1 MMKGF
6 QILNKDF
13 TVELDK
19 LDQSQEAAVISD
31 APEIV
36 IRASAGSGKALLNGT
51 VVLTI
56 NGWKEIQLLTTN
68 DLVAAEDGKFYRVL
82 GVYPQGLKQIYE
94 VVFSDNSIIKCSPDH
109 LWTWQTSYQRL
120 KTKQWSTW
128 TTEQLASKPLQLANG
143 HWDVYI
149 PQPKPIDFPEKDLPL
164 DPYLL
169 GALLGDG
176 SFADKGLIFTV
187 AEEDIRDK
195 VNQKLLQ
202 YDCSLEY
209 MRKYDYRI
217 SGKKGFG
224 YNNTQDYVG
233 ATITS
238 LGLRGTKSDNKF
250 IPFDYKFASVEQ
262 RLELLRGIIDT
273 DGHCNGSNYE
283 ITLKSK
289 QLILDIQW
297 LCESLGATAV
307 YSEKQSVCSNASGGS
322 KDCGVVYRLYIKAS
336 SDILKLH
343 SSVSREKQWKKG
355 QSSARRT
362 IREVRLTNEFAEMTC
377 ISVDS
382 PNHLFLTEHC
392 IPTHNTHTL
401 ITAVAQYR
409 YDHVNDRI
417 CAITFTRA
425 ARAEMK
431 ARLEDLGIR
440 DVEVTTIHVWARNM
454 LDYFAD
460 KYDIKIR
467 VLEEKEIKAILEE
480 IVREYIIRSRV
491 RSVNIGVL
499 YTYITGSK
507 TMDITDNYRRTLNA
521 LEERYI
527 KYKKDN
533 GLYDFTDYPQYLWD
547 VMVAYDEYINNIDAL
562 FVDEFQDVDT
572 TQFNIFERVNANKK
586 FYIGDPWQSIYIFRS
601 ADGEVFN
608 KLDNFE
614 LFKLKYNYR
623 SYQEIID
630 YATTVYNKISKRR
643 EYMSSSYIT
652 MVTDSNPC
660 KVMCSRDYG
669 GKVSI
674 IDHDGDCYQFTNGIC
689 DYDISMYQALN
700 DIFDGEEPMI
710 LCRTNKQVRALQDLG
725 VTNVSTVHQAKGL
738 EYNKVVVVDMEIE
751 EFEDLNVA
759 YVALTRARDELLV
772 INFGYLEN
780 YLKNKNNIS
789 YWR

>member
-1 MMKGF
+1 MKGF

-36 IRASAGSGKALLNGT
+36 IRASAGSGK
-51 VVLTI
+51 
-56 NGWKEIQLLTTN
+56 
-68 DLVAAEDGKFYRVL
+68 
-82 GVYPQGLKQIYE
+82 
-94 VVFSDNSIIKCSPDH
+94 
-109 LWTWQTSYQRL
+109 
-120 KTKQWSTW
+120 
-128 TTEQLASKPLQLANG
+128 
-143 HWDVYI
+143 
-149 PQPKPIDFPEKDLPL
+149 
-164 DPYLL
+164 
-169 GALLGDG
+169 
-176 SFADKGLIFTV
+176 
-187 AEEDIRDK
+187 
-195 VNQKLLQ
+195 
-202 YDCSLEY
+202 
-209 MRKYDYRI
+209 
-217 SGKKGFG
+217 
-224 YNNTQDYVG
+224 
-233 ATITS
+233 
-238 LGLRGTKSDNKF
+238 
-250 IPFDYKFASVEQ
+250 
-262 RLELLRGIIDT
+262 
-273 DGHCNGSNYE
+273 
-283 ITLKSK
+283 
-289 QLILDIQW
+289 
-297 LCESLGATAV
+297 
-307 YSEKQSVCSNASGGS
+307 
-322 KDCGVVYRLYIKAS
+322 
-336 SDILKLH
+336 
-343 SSVSREKQWKKG
+343 
-355 QSSARRT
+355 
-362 IREVRLTNEFAEMTC
+362 
-377 ISVDS
+377 
-382 PNHLFLTEHC
+382 
-392 IPTHNTHTL
+392 THTL

-480 IVREYIIRSRV
+480 IVREYIIRSRI

-547 VMVAYDEYINNIDAL
+547 VMTAYDEYINNIDAL

-630 YATTVYNKISKRR
+630 YATTVYNKISKRL

-652 MVTDSNPC
+652 MVTDSDPC

-669 GKVSI
+669 GKVSV

-689 DYDISMYQALN
+689 DYDVSMYQALN

-738 EYNKVVVVDMEIE
+738 EYDKVVVVDMEIE

-780 YLKNKNNIS
+780 YLKNKGNSS